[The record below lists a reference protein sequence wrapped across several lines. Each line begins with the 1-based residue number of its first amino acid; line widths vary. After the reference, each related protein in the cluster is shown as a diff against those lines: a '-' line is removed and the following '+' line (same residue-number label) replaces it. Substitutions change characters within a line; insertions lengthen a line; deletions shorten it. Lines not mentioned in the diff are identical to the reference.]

1 MATSRRKL
9 AADAWGSLL
18 RLHAALVPAL
28 DQHLQSAVGLP
39 LGWYDALLE
48 LSVAP
53 GQRLRMS
60 ELADRVVLSRSR
72 VSRIVDELDAAG
84 LVRREQN
91 PDDGRSAYTV
101 LTTEGMSRFR
111 QAAPI
116 YLAGIQ
122 AQFAASFTDEE
133 LRTLTELLDRACG
146 WSQRGGST
154 GIQTRIVEGPRLAQS

>member
-1 MATSRRKL
+1 MAASRKQL
-9 AADAWGSLL
+9 AAEAWGSLL

-28 DQHLQSAVGLP
+28 DQHLQGAVGLP
-39 LGWYDALLE
+39 LGWYDVLLE
-48 LSVAP
+48 LSAAP

-101 LTTEGMSRFR
+101 LTSEGMNRFR
-111 QAAPI
+111 EAAPI

-122 AQFAASFTDEE
+122 AKFAASFTDDE
-133 LRTLTELLDRACG
+133 LRNLTELLDRACG
-146 WSQRGGST
+146 STQRGGVT
-154 GIQTRIVEGPRLAQS
+154 GIQTRIVDGPRLAQS